1 MKDHTLNILA
11 HAFGSKDSVLEISS
25 AEFLDR
31 LRKKG
36 FSEESISA
44 ATQWMM
50 RLMQQQFATDLTPP
64 VTDSLRIFSPEEI
77 TKLDVDCRNFI
88 MSLEAAQILESK
100 TREIV
105 VNQLLLLNQNS
116 IGVNDVKLV
125 TLIVLLLQ
133 PANAEKINKLERF
146 ALKINTQNSNIL

>member
-36 FSEESISA
+36 FSEESINA
-44 ATQWMM
+44 ATQWIMQ
-50 RLMQQQFATDLTPP
+50 LMQQQFATAPTSP
-64 VTDSLRIFSPEEI
+64 VTDSLRIFSSEE
-77 TKLDVDCRNFI
+77 TAKLDVDCRNFI
-88 MSLEAAQILESK
+88 MSLEAAQILAPK
-100 TREIV
+100 TREIIIH
-105 VNQLLLLNQNS
+105 QLLLLKQDY
-116 IGVNDVKLV
+116 IGIHEVKLV

-133 PANAEKINKLERF
+133 PASTEKINKLERF
-146 ALKINTQNSNIL
+146 ALKINTQNSNVL